1 MQSTDHEP
9 HPTTCSTTPAGRT
22 KGKNPK
28 SVAETA
34 RPPSPKKKKNQ
45 TKELCNGE
53 EKKQNKTKTQQKPTQ
68 PQSPPS
74 SSNPPQKC
82 EGEDNKTQM
91 RGSRGPGTKSTKEP
105 GVPSRSAES
114 PRISTAGG
122 QRAAPSTA
130 HSNRGGMR
138 GWGGVRWGSLGA
150 VRIWGAARG
159 WQPAPHGR
167 DVRGPIGGRTWG
179 ETELRGRHRPQ
190 GIKGGRRG

>member
-53 EKKQNKTKTQQKPTQ
+53 EKKQNTTKTQQKPTQ

-114 PRISTAGG
+114 PRVSTAGG

-130 HSNRGGMR
+130 HSNRGGDARM
-138 GWGGVRWGSLGA
+138 GGGPMGVSRSCADMGSGA
-150 VRIWGAARG
+150 GMAAG
-159 WQPAPHGR
+159 PAWP
-167 DVRGPIGGRTWG
+167 
-179 ETELRGRHRPQ
+179 
-190 GIKGGRRG
+190 